1 MKNLAVKFGLLALA
15 VLLLSS
21 CVDPIDINSPLNGA
35 TINDDHVLVTGT
47 IQAPAHSGITANGI
61 VGTIDGKQAEKKR
74 FWVDVPLVPGENKII
89 VTGTTPQGESYSKT
103 VTVNRQGT
111 PPISVKASKLQG
123 LAPLN
128 VSFIVTGN
136 TGNPIQH
143 ISADFNG
150 DGIVDYDSSDPSAA
164 IAFTYTTPGIYRAK
178 FTVIDTQASYTQ
190 TLTIVARDL
199 AEMETMF
206 QEMWSGMNDAL
217 TRRDKAAAMRYLN
230 QTAQAKYGPVFDALM
245 PDMRKIVRTYSPLTR
260 MDITD
265 TIGEYVIHR
274 NDAGKDR
281 IYFIYFLLDGDG
293 VWRIDSM

>member
-89 VTGTTPQGESYSKT
+89 VTGTTPKGESYSKT

-128 VSFIVTGN
+128 VSFIVSGN

-150 DGIVDYDSSDPSAA
+150 DGTTDYDSSNPNAPV
-164 IAFTYTTPGIYRAK
+164 AFTYTTAGVYQAK

-190 TLTIVARDL
+190 SVLIIVSDEASLDAL
-199 AEMETMF
+199 F
-206 QEMWSGMNDAL
+206 HEMWNGMTDAL
-217 TRRDKAAAMRYLN
+217 ASKDTNKALGYLN
-230 QTAQAKYGPVFDALM
+230 VQARQKYTPAFETLR
-245 PDMRKIVRTYSPLTR
+245 PHLKKIVESYSSLQKVSIS
-260 MDITD
+260 DE
-265 TIGEYVIHR
+265 IGEYAINR
-274 NDAGKDR
+274 NINGVNR
-281 IYFIYFLLDGDG
+281 IFFVYFLRDDSG
-293 VWRIDSM
+293 VWYIDSM